1 MCRHDGTCHG
11 DVLPTSHIHGLQ
23 MQHWKPLISQTSP
36 PFSIF
41 HSHRSRSSQARWRAE
56 AAEKRRWR
64 RRRRHRWRA
73 APPRRCRR
81 CANTAVEVAPCSV
94 RVARGHAGTTVA
106 SGCEIQTGRHLRHV
120 HRRRA
125 RGGPVHALLE
135 EVDPSLSLG
144 APPVLPVWDTGLL
157 DHLRHVANKVLAGN
171 SEQVRRRYNP

>member
-1 MCRHDGTCHG
+1 
-11 DVLPTSHIHGLQ
+11 
-23 MQHWKPLISQTSP
+23 
-36 PFSIF
+36 
-41 HSHRSRSSQARWRAE
+41 
-56 AAEKRRWR
+56 
-64 RRRRHRWRA
+64 
-73 APPRRCRR
+73 
-81 CANTAVEVAPCSV
+81 VAPCSV

-171 SEQVRRRYNP
+171 SEQVRGRYNP